1 MQESMQSNALQ
12 ECIQGMTGVS
22 GIYGAALLDPA
33 GEFLAVKLPVPY
45 EPVLLSSMLGHL
57 SALQELLASVD
68 GAAQMKSFLARY
80 EEFVIMVRW
89 TDRYSV
95 VLLAS
100 PTINLA
106 MLSVAVHAAQMRIEA
121 ALSQAKMGGSLLRT
135 YPTNPGTATESG
147 LGPPVPRDGNTAAR
161 EITGARTGNTTTR
174 EAIPAVPEGNTLAR
188 EGQTVSD
195 PLWRSSTMP
204 PGSSAEFVPR
214 DTVKALVKVLAKYAG
229 PMAEAMIKREL
240 SGRGVTSTTLRRTQ
254 FSEFLDALA
263 QQIPK
268 PKTRADF
275 LAEASKMLV

>member
-1 MQESMQSNALQ
+1 MQESVQSNALQ
-12 ECIQGMTGVS
+12 ECIQGMTSVS

-57 SALQELLASVD
+57 GALQELLSSVD
-68 GAAQMKSFLARY
+68 GAARMKSFLARY

-95 VLLAS
+95 ILLAS

-106 MLSVAVHAAQMRIEA
+106 MLSVAVHAAQMRIET
-121 ALSQAKMGGSLLRT
+121 ALNHARMGGSLLRT
-135 YPTNPGTATESG
+135 YATSPGTVTESG
-147 LGPPVPRDGNTAAR
+147 LGPPVPR
-161 EITGARTGNTTTR
+161 EGNTTTR
-174 EAIPAVPEGNTLAR
+174 EMHTGPRSGNTTTR
-188 EGQTVSD
+188 EVTSSLPESNTISQTGSAL
-195 PLWRSSTMP
+195 PP

-214 DTVKALVKVLAKYAG
+214 DTIKALVKVLAKYAG

-240 SGRGVTSTTLRRTQ
+240 QARSVSSSTLRRTQ
-254 FSEFLDALA
+254 FIEFLTALS

-268 PKTRADF
+268 PKTRTDF
-275 LAEASKMLV
+275 LAEASKMQ